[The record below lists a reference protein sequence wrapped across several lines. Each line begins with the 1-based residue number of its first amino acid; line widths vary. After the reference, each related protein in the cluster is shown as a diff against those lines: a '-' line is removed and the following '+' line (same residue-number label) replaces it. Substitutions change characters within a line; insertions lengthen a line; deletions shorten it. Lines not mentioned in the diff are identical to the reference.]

1 MKEPHNLLIV
11 DDSNLVHSMYRQML
25 KKYDCDF
32 LDAMNGME
40 ALKQIDKDN
49 DIDLILLDVDMPVM
63 NGLRFLEQYMG
74 RETGADIPVIIIS
87 TLGKE
92 KDIKRGLELGAAG
105 YIIKPFEP
113 QNLHTLIEKIF
124 SGTSQN

>member
-1 MKEPHNLLIV
+1 MIRKVLIV

-25 KKYDCDF
+25 NKYDCEF

-40 ALKQIDKDN
+40 ALKLVEQEN

-63 NGLRFLEQYMG
+63 NGLRFLEQYKG
-74 RETGADIPVIIIS
+74 NPSGAQIPIIVIS

-124 SGTSQN
+124 NAT

>member
-1 MKEPHNLLIV
+1 
-11 DDSNLVHSMYRQML
+11 MYRQML
-25 KKYDCDF
+25 KKFDCVF

-40 ALKQIDKDN
+40 ALKHVEVEE

-63 NGLRFLEQYMG
+63 NGLKFLEHYKKNQ
-74 RETGADIPVIIIS
+74 TGNCIPVIIIS

-92 KDIKRGLELGAAG
+92 KDIKRGLELGADG

-113 QNLHTLIEKIF
+113 ESLHALINKIL
-124 SGTSQN
+124 GANPEDSQ

>member
-1 MKEPHNLLIV
+1 MIRKVLIV

-40 ALKQIDKDN
+40 ALKQIEKEN
-49 DIDLILLDVDMPVM
+49 NIDLILLDVDMPVM
-63 NGLRFLEQYMG
+63 NVLRFLEEYKSNPP
-74 RETGADIPVIIIS
+74 EADIPIIVIS

-92 KDIKRGLELGAAG
+92 KDIKRGLELGASG

-124 SGTSQN
+124 SAT

>member
-1 MKEPHNLLIV
+1 MIRKVLIV

-25 KKYDCDF
+25 TKYDCDF

-40 ALKQIDKDN
+40 ALKLVEQEN
-49 DIDLILLDVDMPVM
+49 EIDLILLDVDMPVM
-63 NGLRFLEQYMG
+63 NGLRFLEQYKNNPG
-74 RETGADIPVIIIS
+74 GADIPIIVIS

-92 KDIKRGLELGAAG
+92 KDIKRGLELGASG

-124 SGTSQN
+124 SVT

>member
-1 MKEPHNLLIV
+1 MLKKILIV

-25 KKYDCDF
+25 KKFDCEF

-40 ALKQIDKDN
+40 ALTHVEAEQ

-63 NGLRFLEQYMG
+63 NGLKFLEQYK
-74 RETGADIPVIIIS
+74 ENQTGDGIPIIIIS

-92 KDIKRGLELGAAG
+92 KDIKRGLELGASG
-105 YIIKPFEP
+105 YIIKPFE
-113 QNLHTLIEKIF
+113 QRNLHNLIDKLSETWQ
-124 SGTSQN
+124 SP